1 MLQSVLPK
9 VTCTD
14 IYPAKVLSVSFEIP
28 CLYTGILCRWEKVM
42 VSQENR
48 RRWPIIMRYVKSES
62 KWGEERMEFENL
74 LEAARQGD
82 LKAQEEII
90 KMYRPLLMKNS
101 MERNVFD
108 EDLYQELSITLLN
121 CIMKFR
127 I

>member
-1 MLQSVLPK
+1 
-9 VTCTD
+9 
-14 IYPAKVLSVSFEIP
+14 
-28 CLYTGILCRWEKVM
+28 
-42 VSQENR
+42 
-48 RRWPIIMRYVKSES
+48 
-62 KWGEERMEFENL
+62 MEFENL
-74 LEAARQGD
+74 LKAARQGD

-108 EDLYQELSITLLN
+108 EDLHQELSITLLN

>member
-1 MLQSVLPK
+1 
-9 VTCTD
+9 
-14 IYPAKVLSVSFEIP
+14 
-28 CLYTGILCRWEKVM
+28 
-42 VSQENR
+42 
-48 RRWPIIMRYVKSES
+48 
-62 KWGEERMEFENL
+62 MEFEEL

>member
-1 MLQSVLPK
+1 
-9 VTCTD
+9 
-14 IYPAKVLSVSFEIP
+14 
-28 CLYTGILCRWEKVM
+28 
-42 VSQENR
+42 
-48 RRWPIIMRYVKSES
+48 
-62 KWGEERMEFENL
+62 MEFENL

-121 CIMKFR
+121 CIMKFKT
-127 I
+127 

>member
-1 MLQSVLPK
+1 
-9 VTCTD
+9 
-14 IYPAKVLSVSFEIP
+14 
-28 CLYTGILCRWEKVM
+28 
-42 VSQENR
+42 
-48 RRWPIIMRYVKSES
+48 
-62 KWGEERMEFENL
+62 MEFENL